1 MSGNTIFTEE
11 SMLMAVTINKDFRA
25 FIEQR
30 LQTYKEGQKAI
41 PTVNELNF
49 GVLYL
54 AAVLEYRWRQ
64 APPCMKSLSKQAG
77 VSLSSGYKYRNTL
90 IAKLEEQIDKEN
102 VIVPI
107 YNEITSK

>member
-54 AAVLEYRWRQ
+54 AAV
-64 APPCMKSLSKQAG
+64 PPYLTHHFLYMKKR
-77 VSLSSGYKYRNTL
+77 KN
-90 IAKLEEQIDKEN
+90 
-102 VIVPI
+102 
-107 YNEITSK
+107 